1 LISIIGSGYLNRDP
15 CISESLIELF
25 IEKSE
30 EKENR
35 KENRR
40 QTHIHRA
47 TRKVLLTVYYSVCS
61 LYVILYCSYPYTN
74 SIYVIYNCSE
84 HHVAHLHLILSLVMS
99 SEMHLRGHLRDA
111 SQRCASQRCISEVTS
126 ETHLRGVHLRDYLRD
141 ASQRSPQRCIS
152 ELPLIIILGS
162 LIIYLFISSI

>member
-1 LISIIGSGYLNRDP
+1 LISIIGSGYLNRDS

-25 IEKSE
+25 IEKSK

-61 LYVILYCSYPYTN
+61 LYVILYCSYAYTN

-84 HHVAHLHLILSLVMS
+84 YYVAYLQSTLGLVIS
-99 SEMHLRGHLRDA
+99 SEMHLRDHLRDA
-111 SQRCASQRCISEVTS
+111 SQRCASQRCISEV
-126 ETHLRGVHLRDYLRD
+126 
-141 ASQRSPQRCIS
+141 CIS
-152 ELPLIIILGS
+152 EITSEMHLRASIDHYTWFIDHLS
-162 LIIYLFISSI
+162 LHQ